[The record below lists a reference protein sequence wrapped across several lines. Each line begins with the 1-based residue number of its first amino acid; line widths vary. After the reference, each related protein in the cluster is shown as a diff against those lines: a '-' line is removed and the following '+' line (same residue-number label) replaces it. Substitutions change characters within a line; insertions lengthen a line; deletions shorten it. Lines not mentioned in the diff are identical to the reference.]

1 MENKITIDKK
11 GSNYAVINKNGKMV
25 AQVMEGGMFG
35 KGNVVVVDNHGTCTP
50 VKNPQHGNAVL
61 NEVIKKAG

>member
-1 MENKITIDKK
+1 MEDKITIDKK

-35 KGNVVVVDNHGTCTP
+35 EGNVVVIDNHGTAIP